1 MAWIWRLCI
10 TNMKKRGI
18 RTFLTILGVVIGVI
32 SIVSLISIGIG
43 AKELIM
49 KNFQGDTLR
58 KIEVCSLEQSNRK
71 DKMLTDKVIEEIAG
85 FDHVEAVYPTIS
97 YTTILQVGKY
107 ESFVEILGVPRE
119 YMESL
124 QLQDGELP
132 KSKGRKLELIL
143 GQEARDFFY
152 DESTGALIE
161 EMEEEERPSF
171 VGERGQVIMDIM
183 NGNLVDKRSVNIS
196 GMTADEYDYNVYCD
210 MDTLKTYLKR
220 NSEGTIIGQPLDK
233 DGNPYRDWI
242 YGRAYVYVD
251 DSEYVDTV
259 IEKLTNRGFQ
269 ATSNKEYA
277 DSMERILAIAQLV
290 LAGIGMIALLVA
302 VIGISNTMMTAV
314 YDRLKEIGILKV
326 LGCDPD
332 ELLYLFLLESGI
344 LGAIGGALGVLAS
357 YLIGAG
363 INKIAAKMMELN
375 AGEQLAIIPW
385 WLALAAIVFAICL
398 GVIAGYFPARWAAK
412 MRPIEA
418 VSKQ

>member
-43 AKELIM
+43 AKDLIM

-58 KIEVCSLEQSNRK
+58 RIEVSSLEQSNRK

-85 FDHVEAVYPTIS
+85 FEHVEAVYPTIS
-97 YTTILQVGKY
+97 YTTILQVDKY
-107 ESFVEILGVPRE
+107 ESYVDILGVPRE
-119 YMESL
+119 YLESIAL
-124 QLQDGELP
+124 QEGELP
-132 KSKGRKLELIL
+132 KSKSMKLDLVL

-161 EMEEEERPSF
+161 EMEESERPSF
-171 VGERGQVIMDIM
+171 VGERGQVIVDIM
-183 NGNLVDKRSVNIS
+183 GGSSDKQSVNIC
-196 GMTADEYDYNVYCD
+196 GMTSGEYDYNVYCD

-220 NSEGTIIGQPLDK
+220 NSEGVIIGQPTDK

-251 DSEYVDTV
+251 DSEHVDAV

-269 ATSNKEYA
+269 ATSEKEYA
-277 DSMERILAIAQLV
+277 DSMNRILAIAQLV

-344 LGAIGGALGVLAS
+344 LGAIGGLLGVLAS

-363 INKIAAKMMELN
+363 INKIAANMMELN
-375 AGEQLAIIPW
+375 AGEQLAVIPW
-385 WLALAAIVFAICL
+385 WLALAAVAFAICL

-412 MRPIEA
+412 LCPIEA
-418 VSKQ
+418 VSSR